1 MFFNVLLA
9 SVKLN
14 QINPLLSYLSHDFFI
29 FNSRREVN
37 EVLLPKLLDF
47 LIDSLMGGRVVFLP
61 YDI

>member
-37 EVLLPKLLDF
+37 EVLLPKQADF
-47 LIDSLMGGRVVFLP
+47 
-61 YDI
+61 